1 MSEHDNANLDGRF
14 NKATSWYASQ
24 GWKILPCYG
33 IVGGRCTCNQTHA
46 EPKDVGKHPA
56 LNSWHTEAS
65 NDPIEISRWWDRDPE
80 ANIGVFCR
88 PSGFF
93 VIDIDPRSGGHNSFE
108 EFEKLVEGALPATVE
123 ATTGVYTLGG
133 RTLRGRHIFYR
144 CDPSEELVGNL
155 KAAGIKG
162 IDIKHNG
169 YVLIAPSRHFSGVNY
184 EWVEGKAP
192 WETEMAE
199 APEELLAFLRKR
211 KSRSAVGTVDW
222 KETFSDVDFGADR
235 VDIEKMLEEGI
246 EEGSRAVDIYK
257 LTCAVANKFDVK
269 TLLGRQ
275 SVETLM
281 LRFNYEKVTPPLEV
295 DELTKHV
302 NNAIDFVIKNP
313 KIEMNWP
320 GITDK
325 ETGWA
330 KKSTEETREKFLK
343 VSGQS
348 SELTALTGVV
358 QPIVDDRYL
367 PGTLA
372 GSVSESVN
380 NGGSIE
386 EASSLSNL
394 NVPKDTDA
402 ISEEDGGV
410 VGERTL
416 SDTGNGRRFVDTFGV
431 AIRYT
436 EGIGW
441 FNWSGSYWKPDYE
454 GLEMQE
460 LAKSLAP
467 VIASEVVKYEGQTEK
482 QSEII
487 KWAQLSKSN
496 VRLKSAIENANSDRR
511 IRVDVKE
518 WDSDLHLLGVMNGVV
533 DLRTGELLQN
543 RPDLY
548 ITKRAPVA
556 YTPGLRNVRWEQFLG
571 FATGGDKEYQDWLQR
586 AAGYSLTGLSKYD
599 LMFLV
604 YGPAGS
610 GKNTFVEAIV
620 KCLGTQQYSWPFDSS
635 ILASGDGNSQG
646 SDLYHWAELRGRR
659 MVWVDELP
667 DSERLKE
674 NSVKKLTGSSE
685 ISARSPGEK
694 PFTFASQAKLWIS
707 TNHRPIINDDAMWR
721 RIRPIPFTYVPD
733 TADPDLKEYIF
744 DPEGALPAV
753 LSWAVEGAIK
763 MLSST
768 ESDAL
773 GWCKVVSEAA
783 EIYRKNEDRIGL
795 FLEEET
801 NVAEGATTPIKS
813 LFSVYRFWAEDRGEK
828 PMSQTA
834 FQKKMLERNVDLVGH
849 GSKAVVHGRSLKPRP
864 VLSNEVDWGAIN
876 RFAR

>member
-56 LNSWHTEAS
+56 LNSWHTGAS
-65 NDPIEISRWWDRDPE
+65 DDPIEISRWWERDPE

-93 VIDIDPRSGGHNSFE
+93 VIDIDPRSGGHDSFE
-108 EFEKLVEGALPATVE
+108 EFEKLVEGALPPTVE
-123 ATTGVYTLGG
+123 ATTGIYTLGG

-144 CDPSEELVGNL
+144 CDPSEELIGNL

-192 WETEMAE
+192 WEVEIAE

-211 KSRSAVGTVDW
+211 KSRAAVGTVDW
-222 KETFSDVDFGADR
+222 SETFADVDFGSDR
-235 VDIEKMLEEGI
+235 VDIEKMLQEGI

-257 LTCAVANKFDVK
+257 LTCAIANKFDVK
-269 TLLGRQ
+269 TPWGRQ

-295 DELTKHV
+295 SELTKHV
-302 NNAIDFVIKNP
+302 NNAIDFVVNNP
-313 KIEMNWP
+313 KIEMKWP

-325 ETGWA
+325 EIGWA
-330 KKSTEETREKFLK
+330 KKLNEETREKFSK
-343 VSGQS
+343 DSEQP

-367 PGTLA
+367 PGTIA

-380 NGGSIE
+380 NGESIA
-386 EASSLSNL
+386 EASSLANL

-402 ISEEDGGV
+402 ISEEDGGI
-410 VGERTL
+410 VGQRTL

-441 FNWSGSYWKPDYE
+441 FHWSGTYWKPDTE
-454 GLEMQE
+454 RLEMQE

-467 VIASEVVKYEGQTEK
+467 VIASEVIQYEGQTEK
-482 QSEII
+482 QSEVI

-496 VRLKSAIENANSDRR
+496 ARLKSAVENANSDRR
-511 IRVDVKE
+511 IRVDVDE
-518 WDSDLHLLGVMNGVV
+518 WDSDLNLLGVLNGVV

-556 YTPGLRNVRWEQFLG
+556 YTPGLRNVRWQQFLE

-586 AAGYSLTGLSKYD
+586 AAGYSLTGLSMYD
-599 LMFLV
+599 VMFLV

-620 KCLGTQQYSWPFDSS
+620 KCLGTKQYSWPFDSS
-635 ILASGDGNSQG
+635 ILASGDGNAQG

-694 PFTFASQAKLWIS
+694 PFTFSSQAKLWIS

-721 RIRPIPFTYVPD
+721 RIRPMPFIHVPENP
-733 TADPDLKEYIF
+733 DPDLKEYIF
-744 DPEGALPAV
+744 DAEGALPAV
-753 LSWAVEGAIK
+753 LSWCVEGAIK
-763 MLSST
+763 MLNSSAR
-768 ESDAL
+768 DAL
-773 GWCKVVSEAA
+773 GWCSVVSEAA

-795 FLEEET
+795 FLDEET
-801 NVAEGATTPIKS
+801 NVAEGTTTPIKS
-813 LFSVYRFWAEDRGEK
+813 LYSIYRIWAEDRGEK

-834 FQKKMLERNVDLVGH
+834 FQKKMLERNVNLIGT
-849 GSKAVVHGRSLKPRP
+849 GSSAVVHGRSLKPRP
-864 VLSNEVDWGAIN
+864 VLSGEVDWGAVN